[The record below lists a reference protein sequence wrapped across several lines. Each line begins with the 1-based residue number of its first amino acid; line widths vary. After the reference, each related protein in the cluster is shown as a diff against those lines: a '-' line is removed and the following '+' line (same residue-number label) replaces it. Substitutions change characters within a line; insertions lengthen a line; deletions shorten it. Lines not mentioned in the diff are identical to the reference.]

1 MSRHTRRA
9 QLNGFRANKNLP
21 IKKFRKIQGDMKVLD
36 KTFAWH
42 GKKKDDDTT
51 FIERLGQF
59 VTYAG
64 DETTYGPLISV
75 KGGNGC

>member
-1 MSRHTRRA
+1 VSRHTRRA

-42 GKKKDDDTT
+42 GKKKDDDHS
-51 FIERLGQF
+51 FIKIMGQF